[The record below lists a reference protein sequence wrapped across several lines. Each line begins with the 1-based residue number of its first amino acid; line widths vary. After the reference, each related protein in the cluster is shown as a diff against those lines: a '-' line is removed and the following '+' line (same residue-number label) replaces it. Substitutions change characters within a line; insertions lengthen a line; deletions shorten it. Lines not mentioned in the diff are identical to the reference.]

1 MMFSLFIA
9 ETIGPF
15 IRGKIRRELYHL
27 YEHVL
32 SNKTRLILDEMCR
45 LYRKFASYLRRVL
58 CKTRLIFPCING
70 PNMLLYFTSKYT
82 ATAFLTEMFFP
93 GVLNQVGKL
102 WKFQGGGGGVWIFFW
117 ELRLITKYLRKC
129 HIG

>member
-15 IRGKIRRELYHL
+15 KRGKIRRELYHL

-45 LYRKFASYLRRVL
+45 LYRKFTSYLRRVL
-58 CKTRLIFPCING
+58 CKMRLIFPCING

-102 WKFQGGGGGVWIFFW
+102 RKFQGGGGEYGYFFGNYT
-117 ELRLITKYLRKC
+117 LLQNI
-129 HIG
+129 

>member
-45 LYRKFASYLRRVL
+45 LYRKFTSYLRRVL

-102 WKFQGGGGGVWIFFW
+102 RKFQGGGGEYGYFFGNYALLQNIK
-117 ELRLITKYLRKC
+117 ENVT
-129 HIG
+129 

>member
-1 MMFSLFIA
+1 MKFSLFIA

-45 LYRKFASYLRRVL
+45 LYRKFMSYLRRVL

-93 GVLNQVGKL
+93 GVLYQVGKL
-102 WKFQGGGGGVWIFFW
+102 RKFQGGGGEYGYFFGNYT
-117 ELRLITKYLRKC
+117 LLQNI
-129 HIG
+129 